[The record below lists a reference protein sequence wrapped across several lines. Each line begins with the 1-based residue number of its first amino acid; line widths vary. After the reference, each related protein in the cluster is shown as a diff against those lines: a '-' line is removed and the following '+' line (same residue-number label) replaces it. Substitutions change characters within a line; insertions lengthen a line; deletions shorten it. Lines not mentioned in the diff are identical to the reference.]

1 LEDDRGA
8 EHQALEEG
16 ATVGFLNKLLT
27 REPASKDIAKRRLQL
42 VIVRDRQP
50 LSPGLMQTMKND
62 IILVVSKYV
71 EVDEENAQL
80 TISQGA
86 GHHRIVADIPVQG
99 LGRRASS

>member
-1 LEDDRGA
+1 
-8 EHQALEEG
+8 
-16 ATVGFLNKLLT
+16 VGFLNKLLT

-50 LSPGLMQTMKND
+50 LSPSLMQTMKND
-62 IILVVSKYV
+62 IILAISKYV

-80 TISQGA
+80 TISQST

-99 LGRRASS
+99 LGRRVRS